1 MPAPTTPWVNPGQF
15 TVKLTVN
22 GKSYT
27 QPIVVKQDPRVKTPA
42 LAMQQVY
49 TLSKA
54 TYYGAV
60 DAQAAARQARAL
72 RDQIAGLRPRAS
84 GAAADALAALDKKLE
99 SLEPTPQAPA
109 EGRGRGG
116 RGGGRGGGA
125 PAAPAGSLSA
135 ASAALAGVMNLLQ
148 GADVRPTT
156 VQLTR
161 DCECANNGR
170 HDDGEVGGDQG
181 GRCGIDECSIEGGG
195 IGGAH
200 AHDDAGGAT
209 STPQQPAAPAAV
221 QQASASDRAD
231 ALSEAARRGDAAKVK
246 ELLDAGVDVN
256 TKFRYDRMA
265 LSFAADRGHVEVVK
279 LLVERGADLNAK
291 DTFYNATA
299 LTWAVNPAMGRTPQH
314 ADVVKLLLQRGAQG
328 KDQALMG
335 ALGDAATVK
344 AILEVG
350 GLSAGTLS
358 DALEAATRR
367 KNQEMVTLLEQ
378 AGAKPRPEFKMDAA
392 QLARYTGSYQGTGNA
407 AQAAWTITVAD
418 GRLVVSPGG
427 TARLTLIARDQT
439 TFGIA
444 EQPGTTVT
452 FRIDQDKVVGIMVNA
467 TGNTIG
473 FTRIGEK

>member
-1 MPAPTTPWVNPGQF
+1 MAKWTAIKAGDMVSTN
-15 TVKLTVN
+15 T
-22 GKSYT
+22 
-27 QPIVVKQDPRVKTPA
+27 A
-42 LAMQQVY
+42 LKAAGLAVL
-49 TLSKA
+49 TLS
-54 TYYGAV
+54 TT
-60 DAQAAARQARAL
+60 AA
-72 RDQIAGLRPRAS
+72 
-84 GAAADALAALDKKLE
+84 
-99 SLEPTPQAPA
+99 
-109 EGRGRGG
+109 
-116 RGGGRGGGA
+116 
-125 PAAPAGSLSA
+125 
-135 ASAALAGVMNLLQ
+135 
-148 GADVRPTT
+148 
-156 VQLTR
+156 
-161 DCECANNGR
+161 
-170 HDDGEVGGDQG
+170 
-181 GRCGIDECSIEGGG
+181 
-195 IGGAH
+195 
-200 AHDDAGGAT
+200 AT
-209 STPQQPAAPAAV
+209 STTQQPAAPAAV

-265 LSFAADRGHVEVVK
+265 LSFAADRGHIEVVK

-392 QLARYTGSYQGTGNA
+392 QLARYAGTYQGTGNA
-407 AQAAWTITVAD
+407 AQATWTITVAD
-418 GRLVVSPGG
+418 GRLAVSPGG
-427 TARLTLIARDQT
+427 SARLTLIARDQT

-452 FRIDQDKVVGIMVNA
+452 FRIEQDKVVGITLNA
-467 TGNTIG
+467 IGNTIV
-473 FTRIGEK
+473 FTRSGEK